1 MWQLLK
7 HLIWQ
12 HQFRQLRLLT
22 FHLYWGCNVFFM
34 LAMKGKCVKLYVILM
49 ILPCLWFTWGGQLME
64 IDSKRTNSKSLEDQR
79 MDLLSRF
86 MGLRMQ
92 QKERKFEHVDKNKKQ
107 EGFSNGFLRDIVISF
122 ILVGRDTTYECV
134 LLIFSWKTYQLV
146 LDICFH
152 LSYRLIMVLLVV
164 IMQPSHWRHNTWWNH
179 NHIKI

>member
-1 MWQLLK
+1 
-7 HLIWQ
+7 
-12 HQFRQLRLLT
+12 
-22 FHLYWGCNVFFM
+22 
-34 LAMKGKCVKLYVILM
+34 
-49 ILPCLWFTWGGQLME
+49 
-64 IDSKRTNSKSLEDQR
+64 
-79 MDLLSRF
+79 
-86 MGLRMQ
+86 
-92 QKERKFEHVDKNKKQ
+92 
-107 EGFSNGFLRDIVISF
+107 VISF